1 MGLSHSPRIVTD
13 GLVLCLDTAN
23 KRSYP
28 GAGNTW
34 TDLTANKNNGTLTN
48 MTNNFSTDGAG
59 SLTFDGTNDYVD
71 LGSPSDLATGSSNFS
86 WNVWVKT
93 PSSLSGY
100 KMILSTDL
108 YYCYLSLYNN
118 QFTFDTNSN
127 STHRYGTLSANT
139 WYNTTVVRNSN
150 IDYFYI
156 NSIFIDSESDLTSV
170 SGTFNIGRWNYND
183 TLYYNSNIS
192 TIQMY
197 NRALSA
203 EEIKQNY
210 LATKGRYA

>member
-13 GLVLCLDTAN
+13 GLVFCVDAGD
-23 KRSYP
+23 KMSYP
-28 GAGNTW
+28 GAGTTW
-34 TDLTANKNNGTLTN
+34 TDLSKNRNNGTLVNGPTFDSAN
-48 MTNNFSTDGAG
+48 GG
-59 SLTFDGTNDYVD
+59 SIVFDGTNDYVD

-93 PSSLSGY
+93 PSSFSGY

-150 IDYFYI
+150 VDYFYI
-156 NSIFIDSESDLTSV
+156 NSIFIDSESDSTSV

-192 TIQMY
+192 TIQIY

-203 EEIKQNY
+203 AEILQNY
-210 LATKGRYA
+210 LSTKERLA

>member
-13 GLVLCLDTAN
+13 GLVFCVDAGD
-23 KRSYP
+23 KMSYP
-28 GAGNTW
+28 GAGTTW
-34 TDLTANKNNGTLTN
+34 TDLSKNRNNGTLTN
-48 MTNNFSTDGAG
+48 GPTFNSANRG
-59 SLTFDGTNDYVD
+59 SIVFDGTNDYVD

-93 PSSLSGY
+93 PSSFSGY

-150 IDYFYI
+150 VDYFYI
-156 NSIFIDSESDLTSV
+156 NSIFIDSESDSTSV

-192 TIQMY
+192 TIQIY

-203 EEIKQNY
+203 AEIKQNY
-210 LATKGRYA
+210 NATRGRFQ